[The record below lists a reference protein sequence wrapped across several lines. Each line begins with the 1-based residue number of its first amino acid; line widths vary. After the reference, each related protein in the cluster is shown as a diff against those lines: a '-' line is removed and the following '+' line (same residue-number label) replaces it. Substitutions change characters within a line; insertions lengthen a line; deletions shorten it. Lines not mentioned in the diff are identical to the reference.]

1 MKSNALK
8 TQTQEA
14 QKRVLGLV
22 QALSSVFLG
31 QACPVCD
38 RDTRQTFCTDCYR
51 QLPIVEPSTLQ
62 PTTSRQAIE
71 QCASVQ
77 SSVQS
82 WYTDPTHSLP
92 ISALGDYGGL
102 LKRAILA
109 MKYSNRPDVAKPL
122 GYALGQLWLSQRIAT
137 EGPLYAVPI
146 PLHAERQTTRG
157 YNQAEVIAHSFC
169 KVTRLPMLA
178 SGLVRTQATQP
189 QHQLNLA
196 ERTKNLDQ
204 VFQIGPA
211 LSRIIQRADKQNSL
225 SALLIDDIY
234 TTGTTVRSA
243 AKVLEQA
250 GIDVVGTLTLARA
263 IL

>member
-1 MKSNALK
+1 M
-8 TQTQEA
+8 
-14 QKRVLGLV
+14 LGLV

-71 QCASVQ
+71 QCTSVQ

-169 KVTRLPMLA
+169 RVTRLPMLA

-211 LSRIIQRADKQNSL
+211 LSRIIQRADKQNNL

-263 IL
+263 VL